1 MMVEPSNK
9 NVGQPLPYSVLVMQK
24 ALSRAEQPFFMGLPN
39 GKIIYANQAFIDM
52 MGYLSELIDELSWDN
67 DITLMSS
74 NQDEEISI
82 KKLIQTGEEQQY
94 KKFLVKKNGVVF
106 EVQINVYSMTEP
118 DYEPKIIAF
127 FINDTIRISD
137 IPINE
142 EIAEIQPIDY
152 EYLLNNI
159 NEIFYTYGLDGRIT
173 YANKKSIDI
182 LGFNP
187 EEAIGIPLWEFV
199 PPRYRDSFIAELNKR
214 FTSGRTGSYLAT
226 VIHRDGSE
234 KVFNLKVSPII
245 KQGKIVGEMIL
256 AEDVTESRRI
266 DKELRE
272 SNKKLNRMS
281 QELIA
286 ANNQL
291 LAIQEELRFQL
302 EESEKNKDALA
313 NAHQQ
318 LEIFFDFLPDPT
330 YIINPEGQVIM
341 WNRAMEKLTG
351 IKTRDILGKGN
362 YEYAVPFFGCRS
374 AMLIDQARPGD
385 QNNEHI
391 IVKQKEGQNTF
402 FAEFYSAQL
411 GKKGTY
417 LASKSSSLYNKRGEL
432 LGYIET
438 LRDISAR
445 KEAENALF
453 ESEKRYRTIIERIE
467 DGYFEVDLSGNF
479 IFSNKFLNEKLGY
492 QAEEFLKL
500 NFRDVMDEKNQK
512 MVKTTFNRVYLT
524 GKPVRDFE
532 WLVKGR
538 NEREMYVESTILP
551 IYSEGEITA
560 FRGLVRDISDRKKA
574 EAALQRSERNL
585 SQQVNYLNTL
595 IHNLNEMF
603 FTYDLEGKIAFVN
616 KRSYDVVGY
625 YPEEM
630 LGKHITDFVPA
641 EFRNRVRAGIAQRL
655 GQGID
660 ASYNLP
666 VIHKD
671 GSGRIIKMNTSPI
684 RDTQGHIIGGMVLAE
699 DVTERIRAEQALAI
713 SEAQYRA
720 IVEDQTELIYRSLA
734 DNTLTFVNAAYCR
747 YFGMSREDILEKDI
761 HPEVYWEDR
770 DKVNSSLRTLSED
783 KPVCSLEY
791 RIVMPDGSLRWHQW
805 THRAIY
811 NRTGEIVDYQSVGRD
826 INESKLA
833 EEKLTFLSH
842 HDVLTGLYNRLYF
855 EQAMQK
861 WETNNNSVGL
871 IMCDVDGLK
880 LVNDTLGHKQGDHLL
895 QVVARVIKSCFREE
909 DIVARV
915 GGDEFAVIIPRGN
928 QKRME
933 IATSL
938 IRKAINE
945 YNSENDDFPISVSVG
960 YAWREDFNISMAA
973 VYRDAD
979 NNMYRDKLN
988 KDKYNHSSMVLTLMK
1003 SMENRGLLSEGHF
1016 EYMQYLVDSFAK
1028 KLELPARMHTGLFLL
1043 AQFHDIGMI
1052 GVPEEIVCKPS
1063 SLTTEEYEVV
1073 KKHSE
1078 IGHRISLSAPDLQP
1092 ISDWILKHHEHWN
1105 GGGYPLGLKEE
1116 EIPLECRI
1124 LAIIDAYNAMTSDRP
1139 YRNALTQE
1147 QAIEELRKYSG
1158 IQFEPYLT
1166 EKFIDMIVND
1176 FPDSES
1182 DQ

>member
-1 MMVEPSNK
+1 MMVGPPNK
-9 NVGQPLPYSVLVMQK
+9 STGEHIPHSIVVMQK
-24 ALSRAEQPFFMGLPN
+24 ALNQSEQPFFMGLPN

-52 MGYLSELIDELSWDN
+52 LGYPSELIDELSWDN
-67 DITLMSS
+67 DITLLSS
-74 NQDEEISI
+74 NQDEETSI

-94 KKFLVKKNGVVF
+94 KKYLVKKNGVVF
-106 EVQINVYSMTEP
+106 EVQINAYNLTEP
-118 DYEPKIIAF
+118 DYEPTIIAF
-127 FINDTIRISD
+127 FINNTIRVSEITT
-137 IPINE
+137 E
-142 EIAEIQPIDY
+142 EVNEIQHIDY
-152 EYLLNNI
+152 QYLLDNI
-159 NEIFYTYGLDGRIT
+159 NQIFYSYDLEGRIT

-187 EEAIGIPLWEFV
+187 EEAIGVHLWEFV
-199 PPRYRDSFIAELNKR
+199 PERYRDNFIMELNKR
-214 FTSGRTGSYLAT
+214 FASGKAGSYLAT

-234 KVFNLKVSPII
+234 RVFNLKASPVI
-245 KQGKIVGEMIL
+245 KQGKVVGEMTL

-266 DKELRE
+266 IKELKK
-272 SNKKLNRMS
+272 SNKTLNRLS

-286 ANNQL
+286 ANQQL
-291 LAIQEELRFQL
+291 IATEEELRLQL
-302 EESEKNKDALA
+302 DESEKNKDALA
-313 NAHQQ
+313 NTHKQ
-318 LEIFFDFLPDPT
+318 LETFFDFLPDPT
-330 YIINPEGQVIM
+330 YVVNPEGQVVM
-341 WNRAMEKLTG
+341 WNRAIEKLTG
-351 IKTRDILGKGN
+351 IRARDIIGKGN
-362 YEYAVPFFGCRS
+362 YEYAIPFFGCRK

-385 QNNEHI
+385 QTNEYI
-391 IVKQKEGQNTF
+391 NVKQKEGQKTF
-402 FAEFYSAQL
+402 FTEFYSAQL
-411 GKKGTY
+411 GEKGTY
-417 LASKSSSLYNKRGEL
+417 LASKSSPLYNQHGEL

-445 KEAENALF
+445 KEAEIALF
-453 ESEKRYRTIIERIE
+453 ESEKRYRTIIEKIE
-467 DGYFEVDLSGNF
+467 DGYYEVDLSGNY
-479 IFSNKFLNEKLGY
+479 IFSNKFLSEKLGY

-512 MVKTTFNRVYLT
+512 RVRATFNRVYLT

-532 WLVKGR
+532 CLVKGR
-538 NEREMYVESTILP
+538 NGREMYVESTILP
-551 IYSEGEITA
+551 IYTEGEITG
-560 FRGLVRDISDRKKA
+560 FRGLARDISDRKKA
-574 EAALQRSERNL
+574 EKALQRSEQNL
-585 SQQVNYLNTL
+585 TQQVNYLNTL

-641 EFRNRVRAGIAQRL
+641 EFRNKVRAGIAERL

-671 GSGRIIKMNTSPI
+671 GSGRIIKLNTSPI

-699 DVTERIRAEQALAI
+699 DVTERIRAERALAI

-895 QVVARVIKSCFREE
+895 KVVARVIKSCFREE

-933 IATSL
+933 NACAL
-938 IRKAINE
+938 IRKAIND
-945 YNSENDDFPISVSVG
+945 YNCENKDFPISVSICYALRNDFAVG
-960 YAWREDFNISMAA
+960 MST
-973 VYRDAD
+973 VYKNAD
-979 NNMYRDKLN
+979 NNMYQDKLS
-988 KDKYNHSSMVLTLMK
+988 KRPP
-1003 SMENRGLLSEGHF
+1003 ELSE
-1016 EYMQYLVDSFAK
+1016 
-1028 KLELPARMHTGLFLL
+1028 
-1043 AQFHDIGMI
+1043 
-1052 GVPEEIVCKPS
+1052 
-1063 SLTTEEYEVV
+1063 
-1073 KKHSE
+1073 SE
-1078 IGHRISLSAPDLQP
+1078 
-1092 ISDWILKHHEHWN
+1092 N
-1105 GGGYPLGLKEE
+1105 
-1116 EIPLECRI
+1116 
-1124 LAIIDAYNAMTSDRP
+1124 N
-1139 YRNALTQE
+1139 
-1147 QAIEELRKYSG
+1147 
-1158 IQFEPYLT
+1158 
-1166 EKFIDMIVND
+1166 
-1176 FPDSES
+1176 
-1182 DQ
+1182 